1 MTRSAPTPRISGVR
15 RRDLLTLF
23 AGALGPLPWST
34 LVAPARA
41 QGVQAPPNTPPVNV
55 LEFEPLARQRL
66 ARAAWDY
73 VAQGAADEL
82 TLRRNREAF
91 DAIQLKPR
99 VLVDVSSLDT
109 RLELFRQRLEF
120 PILLAPVA
128 AQGRIHAGAEPEAAR
143 GASAAGATMVVS
155 TFASAKLEDVARA
168 ARGRVW
174 FQLYVHRD
182 RTVTRDLVQRAEA
195 AGCTALFV
203 TVDAPVIPM
212 RDREKRLGVRPPYTG
227 PSSGGRVSPIYA
239 DALDPTVT
247 WETLAWIR
255 SFAKIPVLVKGILAP
270 EDAQRAV
277 SEGLAG
283 VLVSNHGGRNLDTTP
298 ATINALPAV
307 VETVQGRIPI
317 LLDGGIRRG
326 TDIVKALAL
335 GARAVLIGRPYLWGL
350 AVDGAAGVQRVID
363 ILRDE
368 LEAAMALCGAPSLD
382 RITRQ
387 LVWPDR

>member
-1 MTRSAPTPRISGVR
+1 VR
-15 RRDLLTLF
+15 RRDLLTLL
-23 AGALGPLPWST
+23 AGALGPLPWY
-34 LVAPARA
+34 APPTPAHA
-41 QGVQAPPNTPPVNV
+41 QGTQAPPNPQPVNV

-66 ARAAWDY
+66 PRAAWDY
-73 VAQGAADEL
+73 VAQGAADEI

-91 DAIQLKPR
+91 DAIRLRPR
-99 VLVDVSSLDT
+99 VLIDVSSLDT
-109 RLELFRQRLEF
+109 RLELFGQRLEF

-128 AQGRIHAGAEPEAAR
+128 AQARIHGGAEPEAGR
-143 GASAAGATMVVS
+143 GASVAGATMVVS
-155 TFASAKLEDVARA
+155 AFASAKLEDVARA

-182 RTVTRDLVQRAEA
+182 RTRTRDLVQRAKA
-195 AGCTALFV
+195 AGCSVLCI
-203 TVDAPVIPM
+203 TVDTPVIPM
-212 RDREKRLGVRPPYTG
+212 RDREKRRGIRPPYTG

-247 WETLAWIR
+247 WETVAWIR
-255 SFAKIPVLVKGILAP
+255 SFAKTPVLLKGVLAP
-270 EDAQRAV
+270 DDARRAA

-298 ATINALPAV
+298 ATIDALPAV
-307 VETVQGRIPI
+307 AEAVQGRKPI
-317 LLDGGIRRG
+317 LLDGGVRRG

-350 AVDGAAGVQRVID
+350 AVDGAAGVQRVIE

-382 RITRQ
+382 RINRP
-387 LVWPDR
+387 LVWPER